1 MIVMHFFAYT
11 LVECT
16 VYVRGGAICAR
27 QLNPSMPPCHA
38 WREKDG
44 GIDYRWRSGQAVAEV
59 GC

>member
-1 MIVMHFFAYT
+1 MIVMRFFAYT

-44 GIDYRWRSGQAVAEV
+44 GIVKVEV
-59 GC
+59 EVWTGSC